1 MRRTPTR
8 SANVLI
14 AVLLGVA
21 ACADTTTG
29 TQQPSGVPTPQGG
42 SSPNLAAPFVLGT
55 GQFLGGMGNAEV
67 QRTPGGGGGIGG
79 GAGSPVAAVVSE
91 PPSYCDAIASRARAR
106 RRADQSAT
114 SRAGTAADERVL
126 HFSRTVD
133 RAQAFVNAGRYG
145 PAVAELECAEQIV
158 LNARTPTQ
166 PYEAALRDLATAR
179 LASARGDRG
188 TANEAINALKSRLR
202 APSSS

>member
-1 MRRTPTR
+1 MRRTGTHT
-8 SANVLI
+8 ANALF
-14 AVLLGVA
+14 ALLLGVA
-21 ACADTTTG
+21 ACADATTG

-42 SSPNLAAPFVLGT
+42 SSPNLAAPFVVGT

-67 QRTPGGGGGIGG
+67 QRTPGSGGGIGG

-91 PPSYCDAIASRARAR
+91 QPSYCDAIASRARVR
-106 RRADQSAT
+106 RQADRSAT
-114 SRAGTAADERVL
+114 SGAGSATDDRVFQ
-126 HFSRTVD
+126 FSRTVD
-133 RAQAFVNAGRYG
+133 RAQTFVNAGRYG

-179 LASARGDRG
+179 LAAARGDRG
-188 TANEAINALKSRLR
+188 TANEAINALKGRLR
-202 APSSS
+202 APG